1 VYQKLFAEANA
12 TVVKPPI
19 LSLDWGEGF
28 INVQHVYSPL
38 LWPLYDRLVACNVM
52 RSAFDVANSWLI
64 NCRTYTVLH
73 VVHPASRTMVA
84 ASVPLSDLQRSSLLG
99 GHTTFKG
106 AQAANMNVAL
116 RVTRIGP
123 EHAATTGLTQYRID
137 VVFAVH
143 GVLRRRSLDYR
154 LVKNWYLPNLV
165 RELQQRVVA
174 VNSRSEK

>member
-1 VYQKLFAEANA
+1 
-12 TVVKPPI
+12 
-19 LSLDWGEGF
+19 
-28 INVQHVYSPL
+28 VQHAYSPL
-38 LWPLYDRLVACNVM
+38 LWLLYDRLVTCNLVPF
-52 RSAFDVANSWLI
+52 AFDVANSWLI

-106 AQAANMNVAL
+106 TQAANMNVAL
-116 RVTRIGP
+116 RVTRTGP